1 MPGTEPD
8 TEDARPVT
16 QPRGDGA
23 RRRRGGG
30 CARAP
35 ARGSEERATGVTRAR
50 SEPAPGGDEGPA
62 VSSLPGAALCSPAP
76 PPRVR
81 AAGGAGSS
89 RAVTRTR
96 GAQVPALRRDPDL
109 AQLRGG
115 LAPVRAPGAAGGSRA
130 WQAPWRGGRERRGEA
145 PAAGTGRAGRGPY
158 SRGGGGGPVN
168 LNDSNLACLRR

>member
-1 MPGTEPD
+1 M
-8 TEDARPVT
+8 
-16 QPRGDGA
+16 
-23 RRRRGGG
+23 
-30 CARAP
+30 
-35 ARGSEERATGVTRAR
+35 
-50 SEPAPGGDEGPA
+50 
-62 VSSLPGAALCSPAP
+62 SSLPGAALCSPAP

-96 GAQVPALRRDPDL
+96 TRGAQVPALRRDPGL